1 MKIEDEIKQ
10 RKFRSERQK
19 LIINISFTSNWIN
32 NHITRFLKPY
42 GISPEQYNV
51 LRILRGQYPA
61 PATVN
66 LVRERMINRMS
77 NASRLVEKLR
87 KKRLVERNVCDKD
100 RRAVDLLITREGLEV
115 LEQIDRETERLEELF
130 GAVTQ
135 EEAVEMNNLLDKLR
149 S

>member
-66 LVRERMINRMS
+66 LVRERMVNRMS

>member
-1 MKIEDEIKQ
+1 MRIEDEIRQ
-10 RKFRSERQK
+10 NKFRSERQK

-32 NHITRFLKPY
+32 SHVLRFLKPF

-51 LRILRGQYPA
+51 LRILRGQHPA

-66 LVRERMINRMS
+66 LVRDRMINRMS

-87 KKRLVERNVCDKD
+87 RKGLVERTVCDQD
-100 RRAVDLLITREGLEV
+100 RRAVDLLITGAGLD
-115 LEQIDRETERLEELF
+115 LLKQIDSETNKLEKLF
-130 GAVTQ
+130 ETVTR
-135 EEAVEMNNLLDKLR
+135 EEAMKMNFLLDKLR

>member
-1 MKIEDEIKQ
+1 MRIEDEIRQ
-10 RKFRSERQK
+10 NKFRSERQK

-32 NHITRFLKPY
+32 SHVLRFLKPF

-51 LRILRGQYPA
+51 LRILRGQHPA

-66 LVRERMINRMS
+66 LVRDRMINRMS

-87 KKRLVERNVCDKD
+87 RKGLVERTVCDQD
-100 RRAVDLLITREGLEV
+100 RRAVDLLITRAGLD
-115 LEQIDRETERLEELF
+115 LLKQIDSETDKLEKLF
-130 GAVTQ
+130 ETVTR
-135 EEAVEMNNLLDKLR
+135 EEAMKMNFLLDKLR